1 MREGWKIIVNPKFE
15 SFRKSIESIP
25 FYVKDKGEIIYSD
38 RNTIYRLDIGGVD
51 ATVKEF
57 HIPAPFNRFVYSYL
71 RHSKARR
78 SFDNAIE
85 LERLGIGTPEPIAYI
100 EEYSSGLLARS
111 YYICRMVEGQNIRH
125 WETEV
130 VNYKEMI
137 DAFAAF
143 TLDLHNKGVL
153 HKDYSPGNILFNL
166 NENGNYHF
174 YLIDINRMKF
184 NVFDKKKLY
193 RNFRC
198 LNIDTEVETAR
209 VAIDYARHAGLD
221 QEAMG
226 NLAVKMLR
234 KYHSEKKRHRMMK
247 MLFKKKKQKH

>member
-1 MREGWKIIVNPKFE
+1 
-15 SFRKSIESIP
+15 
-25 FYVKDKGEIIYSD
+25 
-38 RNTIYRLDIGGVD
+38 
-51 ATVKEF
+51 
-57 HIPAPFNRFVYSYL
+57 
-71 RHSKARR
+71 
-78 SFDNAIE
+78 
-85 LERLGIGTPEPIAYI
+85 
-100 EEYSSGLLARS
+100 
-111 YYICRMVEGQNIRH
+111 MVEGQNIRH

-166 NENGNYHF
+166 DENGKYHF

-234 KYHSEKKRHRMMK
+234 KYHSEKKRHRMLK
-247 MLFKKKKQKH
+247 SLFKKKKQKH